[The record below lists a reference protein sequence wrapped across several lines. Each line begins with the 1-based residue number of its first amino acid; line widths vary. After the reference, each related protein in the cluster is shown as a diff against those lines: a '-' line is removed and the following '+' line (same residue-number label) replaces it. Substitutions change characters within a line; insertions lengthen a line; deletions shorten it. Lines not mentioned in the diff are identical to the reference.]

1 MCTKFLLEAS
11 NDLLSDVSATE
22 RSVLGVS
29 ELGPKNNVV
38 YREVYPRMCPLHR
51 GFS

>member
-1 MCTKFLLEAS
+1 MCAKFLLEAS
-11 NDLLSDVSATE
+11 NDLLLDVSAKE

-29 ELGPKNNVV
+29 EFGPKNNVL

-51 GFS
+51 GCS